1 MTEILVVYL
10 VFLLRVAEEEA
21 HTEPDRDELAA
32 QEAAPGL
39 L

>member
-10 VFLLRVAEEEA
+10 VFLLRVAEEEV
-21 HTEPDRDELAA
+21 HTEPERDELAA
-32 QEAAPGL
+32 QEVALGL